1 MNKQEQIELITDLDK
16 NLIDILNSKSQDYA
30 TEFDVLNNFK
40 QVSSAAKALNIDIT
54 DATNYALFMVILK
67 IARLTNLINNN
78 KTPNNE
84 SIEDSF
90 LDGISY
96 FKLALCNYKDK
107 INESRIS

>member
-1 MNKQEQIELITDLDK
+1 MDKQKQIELITNLDK
-16 NLIDILNSKSQDYA
+16 TLIDILDSKSQDYA
-30 TEFDVLNNFK
+30 NIDVLSNFK

-84 SIEDSF
+84 SIEDNF
-90 LDGISY
+90 ADGINY
-96 FKLALCNYKDK
+96 FKLALCNYKDRTPQK
-107 INESRIS
+107 IF